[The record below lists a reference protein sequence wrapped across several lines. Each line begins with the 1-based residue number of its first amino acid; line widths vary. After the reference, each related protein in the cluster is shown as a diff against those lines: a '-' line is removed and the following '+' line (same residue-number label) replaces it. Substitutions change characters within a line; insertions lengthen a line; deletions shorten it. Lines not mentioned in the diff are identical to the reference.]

1 MRRKKAEKLPADFLL
16 GFNPAVKSK
25 AGSLLGCQNLIL
37 AHCLEGRSSSQ
48 GRRQQ
53 EERRRWDEDDKKL
66 ERRTL
71 APTLVPLPNIRPPA
85 PVLKVEFTA
94 CRRGFATQ
102 TPGGL

>member
-16 GFNPAVKSK
+16 GFNQAVKSK
-25 AGSLLGCQNLIL
+25 AGSLLGCQKGVWR
-37 AHCLEGRSSSQ
+37 EGPAVKDVDS
-48 GRRQQ
+48 
-53 EERRRWDEDDKKL
+53 RRRGGGGTRA
-66 ERRTL
+66 RRTL
-71 APTLVPLPNIRPPA
+71 PPTLVPLPNIRPPA